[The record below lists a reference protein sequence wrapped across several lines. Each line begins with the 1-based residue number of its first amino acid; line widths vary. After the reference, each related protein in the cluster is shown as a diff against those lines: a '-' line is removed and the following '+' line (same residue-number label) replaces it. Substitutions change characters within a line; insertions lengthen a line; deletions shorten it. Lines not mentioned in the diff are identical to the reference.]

1 MSREQQTT
9 SRPDHEHEALHALGL
24 TAICFGFFL
33 VILDTSV
40 VNIAL
45 PAIQHDL
52 HGTLPGL
59 QWVINSYTLIF
70 ASLLLSAG
78 TLGDRLGHKRTFLT
92 GYVLF
97 TGASLLCSL
106 APSLPFLIAA
116 RVLQGVG
123 PALLVPGSLSLIT
136 YGFQNPEK
144 RARAVGIWAGSSGI
158 GLAGG
163 PVISGLLVDTL
174 GWRSIFLLNVPFGL
188 LALAL
193 TIRFVSETP
202 CTTTQK
208 RDLGGQICVIV
219 ALATLT
225 YALIEGRSQGWLSPQ
240 IVGLFLL
247 CIGASGGFLLIE
259 TRHRTP
265 LLPLHF
271 FSSTAFRMP
280 LLVGCVLNFGLYGLL
295 FVLSLFFQDIHHY
308 PAALA
313 GVALLPIT
321 IATASTALISG
332 RITARLGTRRP
343 MIGGLA
349 AACFGTL
356 LFLLGE
362 TGNTPF
368 LLVAGEIVTGLGCGM
383 TVPAM
388 TTTLLNAVPK
398 SQVGVASA
406 LLNASRQ
413 LGGVLGVAILG
424 SILGSLS
431 ERSAFLAGMHLAL
444 LLVALLF
451 LMGSVLTQALR
462 PQSMKGYGSL

>member
-1 MSREQQTT
+1 MLTERQTT
-9 SRPDHEHEALHALGL
+9 PVPSENGALHALGL

-40 VNIAL
+40 VNVAL
-45 PAIQHDL
+45 PAMQHDL
-52 HGTLPGL
+52 HGSLEGL
-59 QWVINSYTLIF
+59 QWVVNGYTLIF

-78 TLGDRLGHKRTFLT
+78 TLGDQLGHKRAFLT
-92 GYVLF
+92 GYLLF

-106 APSLPFLIAA
+106 APSLNILIAA

-123 PALLVPGSLSLIT
+123 PALLVPSSLALIT
-136 YGFQNPEK
+136 HGFQNPGK

-163 PVISGLLVDTL
+163 PVIGGALVEML
-174 GWRSIFLLNVPFGL
+174 GWRSIFLLNVPLGL

-193 TIRFVSETP
+193 TMRFVSETP
-202 CTTTQK
+202 RTTAQK
-208 RDLGGQICVIV
+208 RDLWGQACVIV
-219 ALATLT
+219 ALVTLT
-225 YALIEGRSQGWLSPQ
+225 YALIEGRSQGWISPQ

-247 CIGASGGFLLIE
+247 CIGASGAFLLIE
-259 TRHRTP
+259 TRHSTP
-265 LLPLHF
+265 MLPLHY
-271 FSSTAFRMP
+271 FSSTAFSVP
-280 LLVGCVLNFGLYGLL
+280 ILVGCVLNFGLYGIL
-295 FVLSLFFQDIHHY
+295 FVLSLFFQDIYHY
-308 PAALA
+308 PAVLA

-321 IATASTALISG
+321 VATASTALISG

-349 AACFGTL
+349 ASCLGTFL
-356 LFLLGE
+356 LLLGE
-362 TGNTPF
+362 TGGSI
-368 LLVAGEIVTGLGCGM
+368 LLLTAGEIAIGLGCGM

-388 TTTLLNAVPK
+388 TTAVLNAVPR
-398 SQVGVASA
+398 SQVGVTSA

-431 ERSAFLAGMHLAL
+431 ERSAFLAGMHSAL

-451 LMGSVLTQALR
+451 LLGSVLT
-462 PQSMKGYGSL
+462 SIT